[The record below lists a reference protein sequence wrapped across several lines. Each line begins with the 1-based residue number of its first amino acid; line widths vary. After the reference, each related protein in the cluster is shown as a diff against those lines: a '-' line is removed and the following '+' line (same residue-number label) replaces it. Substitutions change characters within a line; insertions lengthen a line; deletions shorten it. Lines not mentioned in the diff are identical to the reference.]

1 MHRETATELSVL
13 RQWISIVSAECE
25 SHYQVLSLARY
36 GGFLFRSVQEFMIF
50 ILIAGLH
57 GTEQIILNRR
67 IFSPTFTSLTQRS
80 SSVLA
85 VFVHSSN
92 FLL

>member
-1 MHRETATELSVL
+1 MHRETVTELSVL

-25 SHYQVLSLARY
+25 SHCQVLSLARY

-57 GTEQIILNRR
+57 ETEQIILNRR
-67 IFSPTFTSLTQRS
+67 IFFPHIYKFNSKIQLSS
-80 SSVLA
+80 SSVC
-85 VFVHSSN
+85 S
-92 FLL
+92 